1 MTDAETAADAET
13 EAEAEAE
20 AEEDAGHTC
29 DPSSPV
35 PCRHQ

>member
-1 MTDAETAADAET
+1 MTDAETSTD
-13 EAEAEAE
+13 AEAEAE
-20 AEEDAGHTC
+20 AETEDAGHTC